1 MSKLLEL
8 KDFHYSYG
16 NIQVVKG
23 IDLYVEEGEIITLI
37 GANGAGKTTTMQ
49 TISGRT
55 PASGVS
61 GVIEFNGKQI
71 QKLPG
76 YEITKR
82 GLIQVLEGRHIF
94 SQLTVLENMETGA
107 YLRRDR
113 KGVKDDIQKMY
124 KLFPRLEER
133 KAQLGGTLSG
143 GEQQMLAI
151 ARAMIGQPKLLL
163 LDEPSLGLA
172 PIIVKEIFEAI
183 KQIREDGT
191 TIMFVEQNSKIA
203 LNTADRGYVMQTGEI
218 ILHDTCESLMN
229 NEQVQKAYMGVD

>member
-49 TISGRT
+49 TVSGLT

>member
-23 IDLYVEEGEIITLI
+23 IDLYVEEGEIVTLI

-49 TISGRT
+49 TISGLT

-107 YLRRDR
+107 YLRKDR
-113 KGVKDDIQKMY
+113 KGIKDDIQKMY

-133 KAQLGGTLSG
+133 KMQLGGTLSG

>member
-16 NIQVVKG
+16 NIHVVKG
-23 IDLYVEEGEIITLI
+23 IDLYVDEGEIITLI

-49 TISGRT
+49 TISGLT
-55 PASGVS
+55 DAAGVK
-61 GVIEFNGKQI
+61 GEILFNGKPI
-71 QKLPG
+71 QKLSG
-76 YEITKR
+76 HEITKR
-82 GLIQVLEGRHIF
+82 GLCQVLEGRHIF

-107 YLRRDR
+107 YLRKDK
-113 KGVKDDIQKMY
+113 KGIKDDIQRMY

-133 KAQLGGTLSG
+133 KEQLGGTLSG

-151 ARAMIGQPKLLL
+151 ARAMVGKPRLLL

-172 PIIVKEIFEAI
+172 PLIVKEIFEAI
-183 KQIREDGT
+183 KEIRESGT

-218 ILHDTCESLMN
+218 ILHDTCAALMN

>member
-8 KDFHYSYG
+8 KNFRYSYG

-49 TISGRT
+49 TISGLT

-82 GLIQVLEGRHIF
+82 ELIQVLEGRHIF

-107 YLRRDR
+107 YLRKDR
-113 KGVKDDIQKMY
+113 KGIREDIQKMY

-133 KAQLGGTLSG
+133 KTQLGGTLSG

-218 ILHDTCESLMN
+218 ILRDTCENLMN